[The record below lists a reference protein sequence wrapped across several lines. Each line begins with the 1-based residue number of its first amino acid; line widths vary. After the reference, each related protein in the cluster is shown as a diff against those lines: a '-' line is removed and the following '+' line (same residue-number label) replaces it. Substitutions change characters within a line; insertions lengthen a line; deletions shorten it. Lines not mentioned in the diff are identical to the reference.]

1 MGKDEGI
8 TVVVPNKA
16 KKETIKAK
24 KARKEKKSKLMSFMV
39 KRAKFLKKK
48 LLVRKREKKL

>member
-8 TVVVPNKA
+8 TVIMPI
-16 KKETIKAK
+16 KETIKAK

-48 LLVRKREKKL
+48 IQARKREKKL